1 MEGAEELCAPPVVA
15 LSHLCRRDKYNFY
28 SVIFSIPTDADQE
41 DEDSDMFPA
50 WLYDRQQQQ
59 AGAAQSNPAEPPR
72 ILHMNVTVLR
82 ECSKYPTLEMDESCK
97 LFENKYKYWT

>member
-1 MEGAEELCAPPVVA
+1 
-15 LSHLCRRDKYNFY
+15 
-28 SVIFSIPTDADQE
+28 
-41 DEDSDMFPA
+41 MFPA

-59 AGAAQSNPAEPPR
+59 AGAAQNNPAEPPR

-97 LFENKYKYWT
+97 LNKHWMVLKIVILIYCDVPGSPCLSKTGLMYGPFFLKKFVHL

>member
-1 MEGAEELCAPPVVA
+1 
-15 LSHLCRRDKYNFY
+15 
-28 SVIFSIPTDADQE
+28 
-41 DEDSDMFPA
+41 MFPA

-59 AGAAQSNPAEPPR
+59 QQQGAAPNNPSEPPR

-97 LFENKYKYWT
+97 LFLKNYLMI